1 VKHFLPGIFYIILLS
16 ANANAQSIDTIPFVA
31 DRPGFA
37 TPPDV
42 VSCRKVQLENGF
54 QYTNFFEGDIH
65 VENFLFSSLL
75 VRYGLVKFAELR
87 VTTDFAYNIVQ
98 DSTGPT
104 TMYGLNPVTIGT
116 KIKLLSQQ
124 KVIPNISLLFNLT
137 LPFIGKQEFLP
148 KTFTPSLYLLMS
160 NNLTENLSLCY
171 NYGLTWFGG
180 SEALLHFYTICF
192 NVHLHPKWDV
202 FMEGYGFATLH
213 AYPSFNMDTGVA
225 FLINDNLQVD
235 FSASGS
241 ITSIRDFYLFNMGIA
256 WKIPGKSKLN
266 KDVSFIKTNKNVLQ
280 QNTY

>member
-1 VKHFLPGIFYIILLS
+1 MVKAIMNIGVIIILMCS
-16 ANANAQSIDTIPFVA
+16 SVMSQTEDSFSA

-42 VSCRKVQLENGF
+42 VSFRKVQLENGL

-65 VENFLFSSLL
+65 IENFLFSSLL
-75 VRYGLVKFAELR
+75 VRYGLAKFAELR
-87 VTTDFAYNIVQ
+87 ITTDFAYNIVK

-104 TMYGLNPVTIGT
+104 TMYGFNPVTIGT
-116 KIKLLSQQ
+116 KIKLLSQR
-124 KVIPNISLLFNLT
+124 KVIPNVSLLCNLT

-148 KTFTPSLYLLMS
+148 KTFTPSFYLLMS
-160 NNLTENLSLCY
+160 NDLTEDLSLCY

-202 FMEGYGFATLH
+202 FIEGYGYAALH

-225 FLINDNLQVD
+225 FLINDHLQVD

-241 ITSIRDFYLFNMGIA
+241 ITAIRDFYLLNLGIA
-256 WKIPGKSKLN
+256 WKVPGKN
-266 KDVSFIKTNKNVLQ
+266 KTHNG
-280 QNTY
+280 